1 TGRHDVR
8 HAGRRAQPLR
18 GNKKKYA
25 FAAVLVLSGMVV
37 CAQEADVIKDN
48 PVFYSVP
55 DIPAFKALN
64 TEPTNTLKPS
74 DPEGLSA
81 AASEF
86 YRGAEIV
93 IPSTFAL
100 EVSPGILWDKAVD
113 SESPEGRARISPW
126 KSSRISVATKRDTS
140 TSISSAAIGFRATFL
155 LGSQYR
161 TDGTYRQNLQR
172 IQEIKLLLDVNEF
185 RTNAMER
192 YLRENNLTD
201 LEVATDAV
209 KKEKAEKYIQ
219 SELQK
224 FRDPDAALEKIR
236 KDFGDSTWNSEKIDL

>member
-1 TGRHDVR
+1 
-8 HAGRRAQPLR
+8 
-18 GNKKKYA
+18 
-25 FAAVLVLSGMVV
+25 
-37 CAQEADVIKDN
+37 
-48 PVFYSVP
+48 
-55 DIPAFKALN
+55 
-64 TEPTNTLKPS
+64 
-74 DPEGLSA
+74 
-81 AASEF
+81 
-86 YRGAEIV
+86 
-93 IPSTFAL
+93 
-100 EVSPGILWDKAVD
+100 
-113 SESPEGRARISPW
+113 
-126 KSSRISVATKRDTS
+126 
-140 TSISSAAIGFRATFL
+140 AAIGFRATFL

-172 IQEIKLLLDVNEF
+172 IQEIKLLRDVNEF

-236 KDFGDSTWNSEKIDL
+236 KDFGDSTWNSEKIDLAIAISGSSPDSLAKNLA